1 MALNITVKSEDS
13 ESFDEEDEPSS
24 LLSVTRG
31 FESAAC
37 YNISPGG
44 VQLEDHAGYSTR
56 NDVLETNTTTN
67 PLLLYPVDGDRFFST
82 STDGKTVSKIAPAP
96 ANRPPPRPLPQVS
109 PEFSYQAIVY
119 LIEAI
124 GRRWSLYGTRERSQ
138 LFQSVQKEL
147 GEQGH
152 CHPVEKIRRKWNNL
166 IVTYKRVKYRC
177 RETGQARTS
186 WEYYEMMDA
195 MLGDTIGAEATS
207 SPTLGTS
214 SPLVTGAPKMTVATE
229 SVKSEQKP
237 LLLPQSNLIAAGSR
251 TLTLVSPSSQPL
263 SSPVPPP
270 LPVYTFVRSLP
281 PPTPVRSPLTLPT
294 TSERPSS
301 WGANSTEPLQPK
313 PTPAPAAPHPTS
325 HVSSNL
331 SRARLLRKKRCRFP
345 FSSQGSS
352 AASLMAQQHKRGE
365 ESASVHQEYLR
376 CQEERA
382 KEEEARC
389 DRAEARER
397 RREKRE
403 ARMAESLG
411 RMATALEL
419 LSSKQDTVIALLQ
432 RLAERDRK

>member
-1 MALNITVKSEDS
+1 MSLNITVKSEDS
-13 ESFDEEDEPSS
+13 ESFDEEDESSS
-24 LLSVTRG
+24 LLSVSRG

-37 YNISPGG
+37 HDISPGG
-44 VQLEDHAGYSTR
+44 VPIEDHAGYSTK
-56 NDVLETNTTTN
+56 NEILETKTTK
-67 PLLLYPVDGDRFFST
+67 PILLY
-82 STDGKTVSKIAPAP
+82 GKTVLKIAPAP

-119 LIEAI
+119 LIEAV

-147 GEQGH
+147 AEQGH

-186 WEYYEMMDA
+186 WEYFEMMDA
-195 MLGDTIGAEATS
+195 MLGDTIGAETTS
-207 SPTLGTS
+207 SPALVTS
-214 SPLVTGAPKMTVATE
+214 SPLVTGIPKMTVATE
-229 SVKSEQKP
+229 PVKSEQKP
-237 LLLPQSNLIAAGSR
+237 LLLPQGNLIAAGSR
-251 TLTLVSPSSQPL
+251 TLTLVSPSSQAL
-263 SSPVPPP
+263 SSPVPSP

-281 PPTPVRSPLTLPT
+281 TPTPVRSPLTLST
-294 TSERPSS
+294 TLDRPSS
-301 WGANSTEPLQPK
+301 WVPNNSDPLQPN
-313 PTPAPAAPHPTS
+313 PTPALATPPPVPS

-331 SRARLLRKKRCRFP
+331 SRVRLLRKKRSRF
-345 FSSQGSS
+345 SSASQGSS
-352 AASLMAQQHKRGE
+352 TTSLMAQQQKRGE
-365 ESASVHQEYLR
+365 ESTSVLQEFLR
-376 CQEERA
+376 RQEEQA
-382 KEEEARC
+382 KEEKARR
-389 DRAEARER
+389 DRAEAREK
-397 RREKRE
+397 RRERRE